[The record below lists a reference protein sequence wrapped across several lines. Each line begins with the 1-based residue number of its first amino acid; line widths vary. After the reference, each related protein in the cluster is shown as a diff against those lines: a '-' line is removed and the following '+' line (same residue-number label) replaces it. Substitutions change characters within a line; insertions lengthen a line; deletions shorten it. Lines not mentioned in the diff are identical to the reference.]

1 MQLLAGLQT
10 YSREELFLLRTS
22 CATSVPDIY
31 SRLHIVENLIADS
44 GKVGHDAS
52 TQSNQHSRR
61 QGQRRRG
68 KRGGILARLRR
79 RKTKAPLP
87 SIMLANVRS
96 LRYKMGELIGLMH
109 SMQDYRDCNAY
120 FITETWLNSSI
131 PDTAVVKP
139 PGFALFCE
147 NVQKGNGGGLVFSLT
162 RPGA

>member
-1 MQLLAGLQT
+1 
-10 YSREELFLLRTS
+10 
-22 CATSVPDIY
+22 
-31 SRLHIVENLIADS
+31 
-44 GKVGHDAS
+44 
-52 TQSNQHSRR
+52 
-61 QGQRRRG
+61 
-68 KRGGILARLRR
+68 
-79 RKTKAPLP
+79 
-87 SIMLANVRS
+87 
-96 LRYKMGELIGLMH
+96 MGELIGLMH